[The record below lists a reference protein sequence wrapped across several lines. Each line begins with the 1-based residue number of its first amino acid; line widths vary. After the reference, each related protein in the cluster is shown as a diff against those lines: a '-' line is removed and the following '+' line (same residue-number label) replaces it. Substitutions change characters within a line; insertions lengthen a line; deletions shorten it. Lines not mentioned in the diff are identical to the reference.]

1 MNGTVTMNGGALSGA
16 TSRAVD
22 IDTGTASITYAGTLN
37 STRGIFVA
45 NKTGGTVTFSGGTK
59 TLNTGAN
66 TAVSLTTNT
75 GTTINFTGG
84 GLDIDATSGAG
95 FLATGG
101 GTVTVTGSSN
111 TLTTTSGT
119 ALNVNATT
127 IGVSG
132 LTFLSISQN
141 GGTSGIVLNTTGT
154 SGGLTV
160 TGNGNGVMNGSGG
173 TIQNTSSFGISLTSA
188 RNVSLTQLN
197 VANTGNHG
205 LNISSVTN
213 FTFQDASVISAG
225 DGNDEQGFNILNVFG
240 TTNLIEDVRLDDITE
255 DGIQVRQNT
264 TDDGT
269 MDTLTIR
276 RLAVEDHVAGFG
288 ESGIEAQPD
297 GASNFRLIVDDCDF
311 TLNTNAVIAAAGS
324 TAASHTG
331 TFVMTIQNSTFN
343 AGNSFGSGGP
353 QFLGGGSG
361 TVYYTVDTNQILGT
375 KFSGL
380 ILNNDGTQTTH
391 ARVVNNTITGSGATN
406 NGNGISMRQDENGTM
421 FALIDGNNISL
432 VSASAISLN
441 GQDATTD
448 DAGLELQAI
457 ITNNTVIVNG
467 GVPGGSP
474 QQFGAG
480 IIVEAGTGLALH
492 NDVCVSVTG
501 NNATG
506 TDTSPFFDTD
516 IVLNILD
523 TNATMRVV
531 QSAAQVSS
539 LNNGAN
545 FTHFSNPPAAIVFS
559 GAACTAPLTP
569 PGS

>member
-1 MNGTVTMNGGALSGA
+1 MTFRSISANGAPNGIVLSN
-16 TSRAVD
+16 
-22 IDTGTASITYAGTLN
+22 TGTA
-37 STRGIFVA
+37 
-45 NKTGGTVTFSGGTK
+45 
-59 TLNTGAN
+59 
-66 TAVSLTTNT
+66 
-75 GTTINFTGG
+75 G
-84 GLDIDATSGAG
+84 GLSVTGD
-95 FLATGG
+95 GG
-101 GTVTVTGSSN
+101 GT
-111 TLTTTSGT
+111 
-119 ALNVNATT
+119 
-127 IGVSG
+127 
-132 LTFLSISQN
+132 
-141 GGTSGIVLNTTGT
+141 
-154 SGGLTV
+154 
-160 TGNGNGVMNGSGG
+160 MNGSGG
-173 TIQNTSSFGISLTSA
+173 TIQNTTGVGISLTST

-197 VANTGNHG
+197 IASTGSHG
-205 LNISSVTN
+205 LNLSSVTN

-255 DGIQVRQNT
+255 DGIQVRQNA

-276 RLAVEDHVAGFG
+276 RLTVEDHVAGFG

-297 GASNFRLIVDDCDF
+297 LASNFRLLVDDCDF

-380 ILNNDGTQTTH
+380 ILNNDDTQTTH

-406 NGNGISMRQDENGTM
+406 NGNGISMRQDANGTM
-421 FALIDGNNISL
+421 FAFINNNNISL

-448 DAGLELQAI
+448 DPPLEFQAT

-467 GVPGGSP
+467 GVPSP
-474 QQFGAG
+474 GFPQRFGAG
-480 IIVEAGTGLALH
+480 IIVEAGVGVDLH
-492 NDVCVSVTG
+492 NDLCVSVTG
-501 NNATG
+501 NSATG
-506 TDTSPFFDTD
+506 TNTSPFFDTD

-539 LNNGAN
+539 LNGGAN
-545 FTHFSNPPAAIVFS
+545 FTNFSNPPSAIVFS
-559 GAACTAPLTP
+559 GAACTLPLTP
-569 PGS
+569 PQ